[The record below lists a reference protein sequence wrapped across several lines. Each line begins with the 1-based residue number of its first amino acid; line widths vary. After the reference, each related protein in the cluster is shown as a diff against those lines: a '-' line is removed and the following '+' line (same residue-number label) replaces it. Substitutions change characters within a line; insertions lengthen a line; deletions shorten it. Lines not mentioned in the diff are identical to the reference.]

1 MEQFVSLFSKHTHFT
16 TQTIECE
23 FDIKPEIKKSL
34 GIYDFKIP
42 RHGDMVRSIN
52 IKLGFTGLED
62 RPETNFYFIPPIYMF
77 EKFELIIGD
86 TIVET
91 LYPEMI
97 NIYMKAFQTY
107 SKLKGSTYLIGS
119 TQTNN
124 DTSAVL
130 PDLGNT
136 VSEQNNRYYYIPL
149 PFYFYGNTT
158 QSLPLC
164 AITQQE
170 VIVKC
175 YMKSIND
182 IILFTTFDPITKPVI
197 EAVKLLQFKF
207 DVEYIYLSP
216 QEFKFFTTNE
226 LHYTITQT
234 QEQFETVT
242 PVQNQEHSV
251 RLNLR
256 FVNQV
261 VELYFY
267 VLPERVF
274 STDPAANGRM
284 NFVDK
289 NDSGNTVSP
298 GEDNSILKINLVC
311 DGQTIMNEDICD
323 YLFLSKIQYMLN
335 HASVFEH
342 DTQYNDG
349 YVYNYSFALDP
360 ENVIPTGAIN
370 FSALKNKILK
380 VTFPVSSKEAQE
392 TKRLII
398 LARSLNFM
406 RINEGT
412 CEVLFKNNMI

>member
-16 TQTIECE
+16 TQTIECD
-23 FDIKPEIKKSL
+23 FDKKPEIKKTL
-34 GIYDFKIP
+34 GIHDFKIP
-42 RHGDMVRSIN
+42 RHGDMVRSLN
-52 IKLGFTGLED
+52 IKLGFSGIES
-62 RPETNFYFIPPIYMF
+62 RPETNFFFVPSIYMF

-86 TIVET
+86 TVVET

-97 NIYMKAFQTY
+97 NIYIKTFQTY
-107 SKLKGSTYLIGS
+107 SKLKGITYLVGS

-124 DTSAVL
+124 DTQSIL

-170 VIVKC
+170 VIVRC

-182 IILFTTFDPITKPVI
+182 IVLFTTFDPIIEPVI
-197 EAVKLLQFKF
+197 DAVKLLQFNF

-216 QEFKFFTTNE
+216 QEFNFFTKNE

-234 QEQFETVT
+234 QEQFEIIT
-242 PVQNQEHSV
+242 PVQYEEHSV
-251 RLNLR
+251 TLDLR
-256 FVNQV
+256 FVNQIS
-261 VELYFY
+261 ELFFY
-267 VLPERVF
+267 VIPERAF
-274 STDPAANGRM
+274 STDLAANGRM

-289 NDSGNTVSP
+289 NDSGNTTSP
-298 GEDNSILKINLVC
+298 GEDNSILKINLEC
-311 DGQTIMNEDICD
+311 DGQTLMNEDVCN
-323 YLFLSKIQYMLN
+323 YLFLNKIQYMLN

-342 DTQYNDG
+342 DYQYNDG

-360 ENVIPTGAIN
+360 ENVIPTGTIN

-380 VTFPVSSKEAQE
+380 VTFPVSSKAAHEK
-392 TKRLII
+392 KRLVV

-406 RINEGT
+406 RIHEGT

>member
-16 TQTIECE
+16 TQTIECD
-23 FDIKPEIKKSL
+23 FDKKPEIKKSL
-34 GIYDFKIP
+34 GIYDFKVP

-52 IKLGFTGLED
+52 IKLGFSGIES
-62 RPETNFYFIPPIYMF
+62 RPETNFFFVPSIYIF

-97 NIYMKAFQTY
+97 NIYTKTFQTY
-107 SKLKGSTYLIGS
+107 SKLKGTTYLVGS
-119 TQTNN
+119 TQVNN
-124 DTSAVL
+124 DTLSVL

-170 VIVKC
+170 VIVRC

-182 IILFTTFDPITKPVI
+182 IVLFTTFDPIIEPVI
-197 EAVKLLQFKF
+197 DAVKLLQFNF

-216 QEFKFFTTNE
+216 QEFNFFTKNE

-234 QEQFETVT
+234 QEQFEIIT
-242 PVQNQEHSV
+242 PVQYEEHSV
-251 RLNLR
+251 TLDLR
-256 FVNQV
+256 FVNQI
-261 VELYFY
+261 VELFFY
-267 VLPERVF
+267 VIPERAF
-274 STDPAANGRM
+274 STDLAANGRM

-289 NDSGNTVSP
+289 NDSGNTTSP
-298 GEDNSILKINLVC
+298 GEDNSILKINLEC
-311 DGQTIMNEDICD
+311 DGQTIMNEDVCN
-323 YLFLSKIQYMLN
+323 YLFLNKIQYMLN
-335 HASVFEH
+335 HASAFEH
-342 DTQYNDG
+342 DYQYNDG
-349 YVYNYSFALDP
+349 FIYNYSFALDP

-380 VTFPVSSKEAQE
+380 VTFPVSSKAVHEK
-392 TKRLII
+392 KRLIV

-406 RINEGT
+406 RIHEGT